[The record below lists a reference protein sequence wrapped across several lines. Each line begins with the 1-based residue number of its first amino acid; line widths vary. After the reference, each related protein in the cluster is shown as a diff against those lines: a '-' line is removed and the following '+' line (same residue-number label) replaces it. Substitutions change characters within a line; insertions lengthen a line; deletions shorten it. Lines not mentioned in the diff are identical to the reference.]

1 MSRPFE
7 ANLQDKEAS
16 ETIILDIV
24 RRKGESWGIE
34 LCGEGP
40 TEVRKIRPGGP
51 ADQAGLQTGDT
62 ILQCGGINVTRFGHQ
77 QVATIIAET
86 DRLLRMK
93 VLPDEGSSDESEED
107 DKDEDPTLKIKDKKF
122 KSGEWW
128 CDPEN
133 EKKLQEEKEKNKI
146 DPYDFE
152 SFSENFDKIEKQH
165 RKAGK
170 NMELDSDEDSDDE
183 YAKFMK
189 MKQKMINKGLVSD
202 DSDEDDENSEF
213 AEFMRW
219 KKQKRK
225 AQRRGVD
232 DWGDD
237 NWADSAPRPVNARSS
252 SGYSSYS
259 SGSSRAV
266 QGHDVAFRGQK
277 IEQGQ
282 FMVTNKQLDQFDKN
296 YVLGAENT
304 FAGDKAAV
312 AGAFTGDHNVVFND
326 NEGQAAG
333 DIKGVR
339 NRVAAGIMH
348 FNYEDEQT
356 EVREEDQDKVVI
368 YSTSLGVNRE
378 LIANCQRAVAIIR
391 SHRVRYEER
400 DIFNFEH
407 HKEGLWERLGLDRGD
422 KFPPMPRIYI
432 DGIYIGGIS
441 QLEALSDC
449 GDLRIRLQHFSKF
462 QERQH
467 CQRCMGTGLLLC
479 SKCNGKKKI
488 TSNELAE
495 LQCSQCDKN
504 GNTEC
509 TDCVVMREII
519 DSAIMQ

>member
-1 MSRPFE
+1 
-7 ANLQDKEAS
+7 
-16 ETIILDIV
+16 
-24 RRKGESWGIE
+24 
-34 LCGEGP
+34 
-40 TEVRKIRPGGP
+40 
-51 ADQAGLQTGDT
+51 
-62 ILQCGGINVTRFGHQ
+62 
-77 QVATIIAET
+77 
-86 DRLLRMK
+86 
-93 VLPDEGSSDESEED
+93 
-107 DKDEDPTLKIKDKKF
+107 
-122 KSGEWW
+122 
-128 CDPEN
+128 
-133 EKKLQEEKEKNKI
+133 
-146 DPYDFE
+146 
-152 SFSENFDKIEKQH
+152 
-165 RKAGK
+165 
-170 NMELDSDEDSDDE
+170 
-183 YAKFMK
+183 
-189 MKQKMINKGLVSD
+189 MINKGLVSD

-467 CQRCMGTGLLLC
+467 CQRCLGTGLLLC

-519 DSAIMQ
+519 DPAIMQ